1 MGSSSCGDSDPAR
14 KSGTV
19 TLDEDENIRGD
30 HRCVRS
36 VGDS

>member
-14 KSGTV
+14 SGTV
-19 TLDEDENIRGD
+19 TPDNESIRGD

-36 VGDS
+36 VGKS